1 MLGKWDQSL
10 GFSEFSL
17 NLEETLIVS
26 GGGLTAIWDITLTM
40 IELWGLPLFIGCIPW
55 AVVTGWVGYNWALKF
70 QQNRQSKLRKI
81 VHYK

>member
-17 NLEETLIVS
+17 NLEETLIVG
-26 GGGLTAIWDITLTM
+26 GGGLTAIWDVTLTM

-55 AVVTGWVGYNWALKF
+55 AVVTGWVGYNWTLKF
-70 QQNRQSKLRKI
+70 QQNRQSRLRKI

>member
-17 NLEETLIVS
+17 NLEETLIVG

-55 AVVTGWVGYNWALKF
+55 AVVTGWVGYNWTLKF
-70 QQNRQSKLRKI
+70 QQNRQSRLRKI

>member
-17 NLEETLIVS
+17 NLKETLIVS

-55 AVVTGWVGYNWALKF
+55 ALVTGWVGYNWALKF

-81 VHYK
+81 VNYK